1 MRTFKALSD
10 AEFRRLFPV
19 LTGLSDVEVNRL
31 RGRMSERRYQAGDFL
46 MRAGDCGQQVLFLA
60 QGRIRVVMGDEES
73 QSAVVAFRASGELLG
88 EINALSEGGYS
99 ADVIAVQGCF
109 AWSLSVDDFLECLSV
124 MPRLSFNV
132 ARLLAM
138 RMRQAT
144 QQLHTVVTAQTE
156 KRIAFNLRFFFAQ
169 DAASRSN
176 TLPAC
181 VPISMNDLA
190 SLSGCSREQ
199 LHRVLERM
207 RKAGIIART
216 HGHVHVLDYE
226 ALKHFGKDDG
236 KTSRASCGND

>member
-1 MRTFKALSD
+1 MQTFKALSD

-19 LTGLSDVEVNRL
+19 FDGLIDADVQRL
-31 RGRMSERRYQAGDFL
+31 RGRMSERLYQAGDFL
-46 MRAGDCGQQVLFLA
+46 MHAGDCGQQVLFLA
-60 QGRIRVVMGDEES
+60 QGRIKVVTGDEES
-73 QSAVVAFRASGELLG
+73 QSAIVAFRASGELLG
-88 EINALSEGGYS
+88 EINALSEGGRS
-99 ADVIAVQGCF
+99 ADVVAVQDCF
-109 AWSLSVDDFLECLSV
+109 AWSLSIDDFLECLSV

-132 ARLLAM
+132 AQLLAM

-144 QQLHTVVTAQTE
+144 QQLHIVITAQTE
-156 KRIAFNLRFFFAQ
+156 KRIAFNLRSFFAQ

-207 RKAGIIART
+207 RKAGIVART
-216 HGHVHVLDYE
+216 HGHVHILDYE
-226 ALKHFGKDDG
+226 ALKHFG
-236 KTSRASCGND
+236 RNDAGG